1 MAMVVPVLP
10 VEENV
15 MPPDNTLY
23 DLAIIGGGPTG
34 LTAAI
39 YAARA
44 ALKTLVIE
52 KELTGGQM
60 QKTLT
65 VENYPGFPEITGYE
79 LSERFHEHAVKF
91 GAEIRTGTVLKIN
104 YEGYVNLLTDA
115 GNVVARAAVIATG
128 AHPRPLG
135 VPGESEYF
143 GRGVSACAVCDGLF
157 YRDKD
162 VLVVGGGDAAVEE
175 GIYLTKYARR
185 VTIVHR
191 RQTLRAQKI
200 LCERAMAN
208 PKIAFQW
215 NSVLSAI
222 HGDGQHVTGARL
234 HNIVEETEFDMPADG
249 VFVYVGMVPNTDF
262 LKESLELDE
271 QGFVVADCC
280 FRSSMPGVFAAGD
293 VRSGAWRQI
302 VTVAAEGASAVRE
315 VEYFLAEEQV
325 EDAEVIWQ
333 MHRRDGTRP
342 MA

>member
-1 MAMVVPVLP
+1 
-10 VEENV
+10 
-15 MPPDNTLY
+15 MPPDTLY

-44 ALKTLVIE
+44 QLKTLVLE

-60 QKTLT
+60 QKTMT

-91 GAEIRTGTVLKIN
+91 GAEIRTATVLKIG
-104 YEGYVNLLTDA
+104 YEGYVNLVTDA
-115 GNVVARAAVIATG
+115 GSVVARAALLATG

-157 YRDKD
+157 YRDKE

-175 GIYLTKYARR
+175 GIYLTKYARL
-185 VTIVHR
+185 VTLVHR
-191 RQTLRAQKI
+191 RQALRAQK
-200 LCERAMAN
+200 LLQEHAMAN
-208 PKIAFQW
+208 PKIAFKW
-215 NSVLSAI
+215 NSVVSAI

-234 HNIVEETEFDMPADG
+234 RDIVKDTEYDMQADG
-249 VFVYVGMVPNTDF
+249 VFVYVGTVPNTDF
-262 LKESLELDE
+262 LKDSLDLDE

-325 EDAEVIWQ
+325 EDAEVIWET
-333 MHRRDGTRP
+333 HRRDTSRP